1 MNNYLRNT
9 GLIIYG
15 TPEIGLAETQAEGA
29 ISELSN
35 WLVANNIL
43 IGNTGIINM
52 QLEWN
57 TIDIQE
63 ITMCSMAYLSTI
75 SLLTTIIFRK
85 TDVGNC

>member
-1 MNNYLRNT
+1 MEHQ
-9 GLIIYG
+9 G
-15 TPEIGLAETQAEGA
+15 GLAETQAEGA

-35 WLVANNIL
+35 WLVANNIFDWKYWD
-43 IGNTGIINM
+43 NQYAM
-52 QLEWN
+52 EWN

-75 SLLTTIIFRK
+75 SLLTTTIFRK